1 MPLSSHD
8 RNHPLPETKCSLFK
22 MSENDC
28 VYSYVWVYLCGF
40 ICVGVSVLE
49 RQTEVDSRFNWDLKL
64 TAVPMKG
71 SCMWVCGSIP
81 PGITSFPLAS
91 IVFVPPGIVRLVPT
105 CLRST
110 EVAVNIRL
118 HDHFYYIA
126 WHFIE
131 QFFSTRHSC
140 QAWHSFLLD
149 MKLEIRIFQNQQL
162 ASPLWTSHQKH
173 TTALMHQWLAHS
185 LHTWWCYLRRRHP
198 RRRSSHRWQLVHPWS
213 KGDSSARREMRYGY
227 GYL

>member
-1 MPLSSHD
+1 
-8 RNHPLPETKCSLFK
+8 
-22 MSENDC
+22 
-28 VYSYVWVYLCGF
+28 
-40 ICVGVSVLE
+40 
-49 RQTEVDSRFNWDLKL
+49 
-64 TAVPMKG
+64 MKG

-118 HDHFYYIA
+118 HDHFYYMA

-149 MKLEIRIFQNQQL
+149 IKLGIRIFRNQQL

-227 GYL
+227 RYLLSHWHCSFCSVRYFVTQSTELVQRSASQGFCYEL